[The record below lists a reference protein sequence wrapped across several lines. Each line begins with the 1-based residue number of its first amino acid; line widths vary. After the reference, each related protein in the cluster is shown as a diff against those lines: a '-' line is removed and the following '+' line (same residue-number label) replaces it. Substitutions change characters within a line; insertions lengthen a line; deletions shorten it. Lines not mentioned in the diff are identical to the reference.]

1 LWPHHR
7 WQPSWSVGTIIQGL
21 LSFMLDEDPA
31 AMGSIEAPAEERKA
45 LAAGSL
51 EFNRQ
56 AHKFR
61 EVFPD
66 LCATDGAGPSS

>member
-1 LWPHHR
+1 
-7 WQPSWSVGTIIQGL
+7 
-21 LSFMLDEDPA
+21 MLDEDPA